1 MKRFALSLS
10 LPVLGALAFAMAC
23 SDATSP
29 DPHAALR
36 PGTPN
41 PALQGNL
48 PPPPTATA
56 VEITI
61 SDGAVAA
68 AQSLGADVATLPV
81 TGFFTGVYFANPNS
95 VEALTAASEV
105 GDLTLLVAKTAWL
118 RLDNDKAQSFG
129 STASANARFQI
140 VDGASSG
147 KGTLFISGL
156 TIHIV
161 DVTRF
166 SANPDCL
173 VLPVPCASIDF
184 TATIDQIAG
193 THTGHAVAFSRD
205 VCIFTVE
212 NETRFNCPPEFP
224 DVIL

>member
-29 DPHAALR
+29 DPRAALR

-56 VEITI
+56 VEITV
-61 SDGAVAA
+61 S
-68 AQSLGADVATLPV
+68 STPV

-95 VEALTAASEV
+95 VESLAAASEV

-118 RLDNDKAQSFG
+118 RLDNAQSFG
-129 STASANARFQI
+129 SLASANARFQI
-140 VDGASSG
+140 VDNAASG
-147 KGTLFISGL
+147 KGTLTIEGL

-166 SANPDCL
+166 IANPDCL

-184 TATIDQIAG
+184 TATIDQEPG
-193 THTGHAVAFSRD
+193 PHTGHAVAFSRD

-212 NETRFNCPPEFP
+212 NETVFDCPSEFP
-224 DVIL
+224 

>member
-29 DPHAALR
+29 GPHSALR

-48 PPPPTATA
+48 PPPPTKTA
-56 VEITI
+56 VEITV
-61 SDGAVAA
+61 S
-68 AQSLGADVATLPV
+68 STPV

-95 VEALTAASEV
+95 VESLAAASEV
-105 GDLTLLVAKTAWL
+105 GDLTLVVAKTAWL
-118 RLDNDKAQSFG
+118 RLDNAQSFG

-140 VDGASSG
+140 VDGAASG
-147 KGTLFISGL
+147 KGTLFIQGL

-184 TATIDQIAG
+184 TATIDEEPG
-193 THTGHAVAFSRD
+193 PHTGHAVAFSRD

-212 NETRFNCPPEFP
+212 NETVFDCPPEFP
-224 DVIL
+224 DVIP